1 MMTDLKDLLGL
12 ALNDDS
18 IQGCPGAMPVEDDL
32 ARGQRLLRRRT
43 RNRMMAGGAA
53 VAIVAVAAIVPA
65 LGSGPGASG
74 TKATAASRPVR
85 AVVPNPVV
93 SGSGPAHAGTK
104 PAAARIELVDY
115 TGTQPA
121 GYTVKV
127 IPDHWV
133 IQGSTPL
140 VLTIAP
146 ADASD
151 KDPNVFIGKLV
162 ILQESFDTSH
172 TQGMTKTDVQ
182 GHVAYYQVQD
192 GIASLVIDQ
201 TPGRWLDVQAPT
213 SLGWTEQ
220 QEAQFGA
227 GVTILPTAQESQG

>member
-1 MMTDLKDLLGL
+1 MTDLKDLLGL
-12 ALNDDS
+12 VLHDHS
-18 IQGCPGAMPVEDDL
+18 IDGDPGTMPVQDDL

-43 RNRMMAGGAA
+43 RNRMMVGGAA

-65 LGSGPGASG
+65 VASGPGTSD
-74 TKATAASRPVR
+74 TNPVR
-85 AVVPNPVV
+85 AAVPNPVV

-104 PAAARIELVDY
+104 PAAHIELVDY

-121 GYTVKV
+121 GYTVKT
-127 IPDHWV
+127 IPAHWV

-140 VLTIAP
+140 ALTIAP
-146 ADASD
+146 ANASD

-172 TQGMTKTDVQ
+172 TQGLTKTYVQ
-182 GHVAYYQVQD
+182 GHVAYYQVED
-192 GIASLVIDQ
+192 GIASLIIDQ

-213 SLGWTEQ
+213 SLGWTEH

-227 GVTILPTAQESQG
+227 GVTILPTAQEGQG